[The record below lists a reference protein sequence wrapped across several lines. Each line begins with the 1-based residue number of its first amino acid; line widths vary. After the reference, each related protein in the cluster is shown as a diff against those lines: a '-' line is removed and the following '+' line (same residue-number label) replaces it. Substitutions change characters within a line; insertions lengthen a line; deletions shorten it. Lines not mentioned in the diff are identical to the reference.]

1 MAGQAG
7 AQACQGMRVESEF
20 QVLVFSFTLLKV
32 SLAVSAVLHTLGLAD
47 HKVLGRSPA
56 SVSFLT

>member
-20 QVLVFSFTLLKV
+20 QVLVFSFHFIEGFCHAAY
-32 SLAVSAVLHTLGLAD
+32 SRLAD
-47 HKVLGRSPA
+47 HKVLGHSSA